1 METHAQL
8 TLSAP
13 GWKHALPITE
23 SQYGEIRARYQARGL
38 ASVPWHQLTVES
50 RRWSIREVEANFERL
65 LLQQPEFAML
75 DESRLFPTVSVLPR
89 CQVCGSKP
97 SVHRLGQREARP
109 DYVAYCDCEESKTAK
124 HRTADAALR
133 EWRITSIL
141 RAR

>member
-1 METHAQL
+1 MYWRHWRDDWPWMCKWETGRKRSINRNCH
-8 TLSAP
+8 
-13 GWKHALPITE
+13 GFC
-23 SQYGEIRARYQARGL
+23 GL
-38 ASVPWHQLTVES
+38 
-50 RRWSIREVEANFERL
+50 
-65 LLQQPEFAML
+65 L